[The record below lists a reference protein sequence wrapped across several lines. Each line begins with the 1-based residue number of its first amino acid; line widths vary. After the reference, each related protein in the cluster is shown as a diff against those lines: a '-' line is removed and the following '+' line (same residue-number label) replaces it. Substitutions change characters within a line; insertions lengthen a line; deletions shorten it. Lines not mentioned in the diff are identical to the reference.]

1 MANFKTLPQSKIAF
15 TLTIEKA
22 ALDKAQASLV
32 KRYKNEVSIKGFRK
46 GHAPDSAVLAA
57 VGPQKLAYD
66 ALNQAVDKA
75 YIDFLQTEQVQVIAQ
90 PEVDIKDPN
99 KTPLEVNIEVEVFPE
114 VKVGDFKKIK
124 VKTEKIKV
132 EDKEVDEAIK
142 TICAQMGVA
151 KEVKRAA
158 KDGDLVEVD
167 FAGFD
172 DKGEIIPNTNREKT
186 KFRLGMG
193 QFLPDLEAGFK
204 DMKAGDTKEGV
215 KVKFPKDYH
224 SADFA
229 GKTIPFNIKVH
240 SVNEI
245 DPSALTEDQIE
256 QITGK
261 KQDLKALKTQIKET
275 IDANKNKEVEKK
287 AMNEYTLKL
296 AKVVKVELPQSWIDR
311 EVSTRI
317 ERIKQNPQF
326 IRDPAA
332 FWQQMGKTEK
342 EFHKTLAEDGERD
355 LKIFLALSEIVKTE
369 NIELD
374 KDEMDEAHHL
384 AHQHLQ
390 QSGSEQ
396 PEAHQAEIEKVI
408 LNLKIDKFLR
418 AAIME

>member
-75 YIDFLQTEQVQVIAQ
+75 YMDFLQTEQVQVIAQ

-204 DMKAGDTKEGV
+204 DMKAGTPKEG
-215 KVKFPKDYH
+215 
-224 SADFA
+224 
-229 GKTIPFNIKVH
+229 G
-240 SVNEI
+240 
-245 DPSALTEDQIE
+245 
-256 QITGK
+256 
-261 KQDLKALKTQIKET
+261 
-275 IDANKNKEVEKK
+275 
-287 AMNEYTLKL
+287 
-296 AKVVKVELPQSWIDR
+296 
-311 EVSTRI
+311 
-317 ERIKQNPQF
+317 
-326 IRDPAA
+326 
-332 FWQQMGKTEK
+332 
-342 EFHKTLAEDGERD
+342 
-355 LKIFLALSEIVKTE
+355 
-369 NIELD
+369 
-374 KDEMDEAHHL
+374 
-384 AHQHLQ
+384 
-390 QSGSEQ
+390 
-396 PEAHQAEIEKVI
+396 
-408 LNLKIDKFLR
+408 
-418 AAIME
+418 